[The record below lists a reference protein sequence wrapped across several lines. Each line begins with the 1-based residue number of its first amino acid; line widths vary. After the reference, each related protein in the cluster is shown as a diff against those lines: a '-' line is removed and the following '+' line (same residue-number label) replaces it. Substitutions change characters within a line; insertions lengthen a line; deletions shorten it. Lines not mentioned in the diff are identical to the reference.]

1 MHFYYDEINMNAH
14 QGKYT
19 QQLLSLPILENV
31 DDLSHALRLPKE
43 VISKFSFNN
52 DKYYHRIEME
62 KKSGGIRHIESPLKE
77 LKAIQRWVLRY
88 ILDKLSPSV
97 YAKGFVRKKSIIDN
111 AKPHEGNQ
119 YILNLD
125 LQDFFTNVK
134 ASHVYTL
141 FKNIGYNNNIAFILT
156 SFCTK
161 GGYLPQGA
169 PTSPALSN
177 LVCLRLD
184 HRISTYCKKRALTY
198 TRYADDLCV
207 SGNKI
212 LILQKASYLI
222 KDIICDEGFI
232 INSKKEKFLGPKVR
246 REVTGLTVTPRITIS
261 KKDYCIYRKRI
272 YDLVRNEIPNKN
284 EIIAGVLSFVRSID
298 KDKGRKLSEFYQKQN
313 AIIMDV

>member
-1 MHFYYDEINMNAH
+1 M
-14 QGKYT
+14 
-19 QQLLSLPILENV
+19 

-43 VISKFSFNN
+43 VILKFSFNN
-52 DKYYHRIEME
+52 DKYYHHVEM
-62 KKSGGIRHIESPLKE
+62 KKKTGGIRHIESPLRE
-77 LKAIQRWVLRY
+77 LKAIQRWVLRT

-97 YAKGFVRKKSIIDN
+97 YAKGFVRGKSILDN

-119 YILNLD
+119 YVLNLD

-198 TRYADDLCV
+198 TRYADDLCI

-222 KDIICDEGFI
+222 KDIICNEGFI

-246 REVTGLTVTPRITIS
+246 REVTGLTVTPKITIS
-261 KKDYCIYRKRI
+261 KKNYCIYRKRI
-272 YDLVRNEIPNKN
+272 YDLVRNNIPNKY
-284 EIIAGVLSFVRSID
+284 EIIEGILSFVKSID
-298 KDKGRKLSEFYQKQN
+298 KDKEKKLSIFYQKQK
-313 AIIMDV
+313 AIIESAGEVVDNSV

>member
-1 MHFYYDEINMNAH
+1 MNAH

-31 DDLSHALRLPKE
+31 DDLSQSLRLPKE
-43 VISKFSFNN
+43 IISKFSFNN
-52 DKYYHRIEME
+52 DRYYHRIEMK

-77 LKAIQRWVLRY
+77 LKAIQRWVLRH

-97 YAKGFVRKKSIIDN
+97 YAKGFVRNKSIIDN

-119 YILNLD
+119 YVLNLD
-125 LQDFFTNVK
+125 LKDFFTTVQ

-141 FKNIGYNNNIAFILT
+141 FKNVGYNNNIAFILT

-198 TRYADDLCV
+198 TRYADDLCI

-222 KDIICDEGFI
+222 KDIICDEKFT
-232 INSKKEKFLGPKVR
+232 INVKKEKFLGPKVR
-246 REVTGLTVTPRITIS
+246 REVTGLTVTPKITIS
-261 KKDYCIYRKRI
+261 KKNYCLYRKRI
-272 YDLVRNEIPNKN
+272 YDLVRTEISNKH
-284 EIIAGVLSFVRSID
+284 EIINGILSFVRSID
-298 KDKGRKLSEFYQKQN
+298 KDKGKKLSVFYQNQIS
-313 AIIMDV
+313 IIADS

>member
-1 MHFYYDEINMNAH
+1 MNAH